1 MSVSVLYFSNIV
13 IHFIF
18 TNVTFRVLNAL
29 VWVQFSPYSSGI
41 LDISPDS
48 LSISATHAAVWG
60 VQTYFS
66 PLARNP
72 LPSICFPQPANRYSG
87 SWNLGDLCYPSQW
100 TAFISAATLSFC
112 TGGSSNQSLLSLR
125 YYAAFF
131 SEMIIRLGPACW
143 FSFLKEMDVTPT
155 VHV

>member
-48 LSISATHAAVWG
+48 LSR
-60 VQTYFS
+60 FLPPM
-66 PLARNP
+66 PLFEGFKPIFLR
-72 LPSICFPQPANRYSG
+72 LPGI
-87 SWNLGDLCYPSQW
+87 LCLPFVS
-100 TAFISAATLSFC
+100 
-112 TGGSSNQSLLSLR
+112 LSLQIDTRAPETWVICVIRHNEQHPFLQLR
-125 YYAAFF
+125 YRFAPAALQTNLC
-131 SEMIIRLGPACW
+131 SACAIMQP
-143 FSFLKEMDVTPT
+143 SSVK
-155 VHV
+155 